1 MMYFLTKD
9 GSYTTDF
16 NASLAYERTKDD
28 VCEFIFVEHE
38 ENEWYES
45 KEKAGHYRI
54 WQIGNIFVD
63 GYQLMAG
70 LKYDSQGI
78 QICYLKPQILGEWL
92 RYQDDKERLHL
103 FARGTE

>member
-9 GSYTTDF
+9 ENYTTDF
-16 NASLAYERTKDD
+16 ESSLAYGRTKDD
-28 VCEFIFVEHE
+28 VCEFIFVERDKD
-38 ENEWYES
+38 EWYES
-45 KEKAGHYRI
+45 KEKTGHYRI
-54 WQIGNIFVD
+54 WQIGNILAC

-70 LKYDSQGI
+70 LKYDSQGM

-92 RYQDDKERLHL
+92 IYQDDKERYRL